1 MMNYRMTAYILGSI
15 SVIMAILMTVPFIMT
30 FGFRE
35 DYSSTT
41 FAFGLTIAILLAVG
55 IPCIVKR
62 PQNTHIT
69 SSCGFV
75 TVALAWIMM
84 SIVGAIPLCVSG
96 VIPNFIDCIFE
107 MVSGFTTTG
116 ATIMTNIEGAP
127 NSILFWRSMTHW
139 IGGMGI
145 LVFVVALLP
154 KSNPAVVHLMKAE
167 VPGPEFGKLVSKL
180 RFTARILY
188 CIYLA
193 LTILEVVLLVASPK
207 MTLFD
212 AVVHSMSTAG
222 TGGFSNKNLSVGF
235 FDDVYI
241 DVVITVFMMLFAT
254 NFNIFYFILI
264 GHVSTAFRNEELRTL
279 FIIYALATLGI
290 TISLTV
296 NNIYESF
303 WTSLRYAA
311 FQTASMMSTTG
322 FVTADFN
329 TWPTLTHILLLAVM
343 FVGGSAGSTAG
354 GLKVSRIVIGAKS
367 SFISMK
373 KSYSPRGVFTAKLD
387 GRPISDDL
395 RLSVANYFVAYFFI
409 TVISLILIS
418 LAEPTVP
425 AALQEADSGWF
436 VENFSA
442 VATCI
447 NNVGPGLGSY
457 GPMHNFAHMAQ
468 FSKIVL
474 CFDMLIGRLEIVPML
489 LLFYPK
495 AWTPAK

>member
-84 SIVGAIPLCVSG
+84 SIVGAIPLCASG

-264 GHVSTAFRNEELRTL
+264 GHVSTAFRNEELRTM

-367 SFISMK
+367 SFVSMK

-442 VATCI
+442 VSTCI

>member
-1 MMNYRMTAYILGSI
+1 M
-15 SVIMAILMTVPFIMT
+15 
-30 FGFRE
+30 
-35 DYSSTT
+35 
-41 FAFGLTIAILLAVG
+41 
-55 IPCIVKR
+55 
-62 PQNTHIT
+62 
-69 SSCGFV
+69 
-75 TVALAWIMM
+75 
-84 SIVGAIPLCVSG
+84 
-96 VIPNFIDCIFE
+96 
-107 MVSGFTTTG
+107 
-116 ATIMTNIEGAP
+116 
-127 NSILFWRSMTHW
+127 
-139 IGGMGI
+139 
-145 LVFVVALLP
+145 
-154 KSNPAVVHLMKAE
+154 
-167 VPGPEFGKLVSKL
+167 
-180 RFTARILY
+180 
-188 CIYLA
+188 
-193 LTILEVVLLVASPK
+193 VASPK

-222 TGGFSNKNLSVGF
+222 TGGFSNKNLSVGS
-235 FDDVYI
+235 FDDVY
-241 DVVITVFMMLFAT
+241 
-254 NFNIFYFILI
+254 
-264 GHVSTAFRNEELRTL
+264 
-279 FIIYALATLGI
+279 LATLGI

-395 RLSVANYFVAYFFI
+395 RLSVANYFVAYFFM
-409 TVISLILIS
+409 
-418 LAEPTVP
+418 AEPTVP

-495 AWTPAK
+495 AWTLAK

>member
-15 SVIMAILMTVPFIMT
+15 AVITAGLMLVPFIMT
-30 FGFRE
+30 FGYHE
-35 DYSSTT
+35 DYASTT
-41 FAFGLTIAILLAVG
+41 FAFGLTIAILLAIG
-55 IPCIVKR
+55 IPCIVKK
-62 PQNTHIT
+62 PKNTHIT

-84 SIVGAIPLCVSG
+84 SVVGAVPLCASG
-96 VIPNFIDCIFE
+96 VMPDFIDCIFE

-116 ATIMTNIEGAP
+116 ATVLTDIDGAP

-193 LTILEVVLLVASPK
+193 MTVLEIVLLVASPK
-207 MTLFD
+207 MNLFD
-212 AVVHSMSTAG
+212 AVIHSMSTAG
-222 TGGFSNKNLSVGF
+222 TGGFSNRGLSVGYYN
-235 FDDVYI
+235 DAYI
-241 DVVITVFMMLFAT
+241 DVVITVFMMLFAA
-254 NFNIFYFILI
+254 NFNVFYFLLI
-264 GHVSTAFRNEELRTL
+264 GHVSAALRNEELCAM
-279 FIIYALATLGI
+279 FIIFGAATIGI

-296 NNIYESF
+296 ENIYENF
-303 WTSLRYAA
+303 WVSLRYAA

-322 FVTADFN
+322 FATADFN
-329 TWPTLTHILLLAVM
+329 NWPTITHILLLIVM

-367 SFISMK
+367 AFAGMK
-373 KSYSPRGVFTAKLD
+373 KAYSPRGVFTVKLD
-387 GRPISDDL
+387 GRPVSDEL

-409 TVISLILIS
+409 TVVSLVLIS
-418 LAEPTVP
+418 VIEPRVP
-425 AALQEADSGWF
+425 SSLQGVDTGWF

-447 NNVGPGLGSY
+447 NNVGPGLGSF
-457 GPMHNFAHMAQ
+457 GPMYNFAHLSSL
-468 FSKIVL
+468 SKIVL
-474 CFDMLIGRLEIVPML
+474 SFDMLLGRLEIVPIML
-489 LLFYPK
+489 MFYPK